1 MEYLKKYDINQDQ
14 IMKLKSRYNDRIID
28 FLTEE
33 SDFLAEK
40 LGYLKEEGYKIYP
53 ILENNIKL
61 FLEEMFVLQNKIR
74 KMEEK
79 GYSKK
84 AIQMILMNEQFYDNI

>member
-33 SDFLAEK
+33 S
-40 LGYLKEEGYKIYP
+40 YKIYP

-84 AIQMILMNEQFYDNI
+84 AIQMILMNEQLYDNI

>member
-28 FLTEE
+28 
-33 SDFLAEK
+33 

-84 AIQMILMNEQFYDNI
+84 AIQMILMNEQLYDNI

>member
-1 MEYLKKYDINQDQ
+1 M
-14 IMKLKSRYNDRIID
+14 
-28 FLTEE
+28 
-33 SDFLAEK
+33 
-40 LGYLKEEGYKIYP
+40 KEEGYKIYP

-84 AIQMILMNEQFYDNI
+84 AIQMILMNEQLYDNI